1 MFGLHL
7 SVRRVAQFSWQ
18 RLVILPSLVLIQ
30 GCPMKIATFI
40 SQGRRKVGVV
50 DDSAQSVRPFA
61 FSDAEASQG
70 LLAVLDRGDQLPAL
84 RDAIA
89 LQDIVLEAP
98 VPRPRRNIFCVGK
111 NYHEHAKEFSS
122 SGFDSSA
129 AAGVIPKAP
138 IIFSKLPESVV
149 ATGHDVII
157 DSTVS
162 TAIDYEAELAVIIGR
177 PGRRISKRDAL
188 SHVWGY
194 TIINDV
200 TARDLQ
206 SRHSQWLIGKSQDT
220 FCPMGPFAVSK
231 DGFDLG
237 SAEIRCFVNGE
248 LRQQARIEQLIF
260 DIPTLIET
268 LSQGITLNVGDIIAT
283 GTPAGVGIGF
293 NPPKYLEAGDKVRV
307 ELDGI
312 GSLENRFVAHT

>member
-1 MFGLHL
+1 
-7 SVRRVAQFSWQ
+7 
-18 RLVILPSLVLIQ
+18 
-30 GCPMKIATFI
+30 MKIATFAY
-40 SQGRRKVGVV
+40 QGRKVGVV
-50 DDSAQSVRPFA
+50 DDSGQSVRPFDL
-61 FSDAEASQG
+61 SDAEASQG
-70 LLAVLDRGDQLPAL
+70 LLGVLDRGEQLPDLQAP
-84 RDAIA
+84 IA
-89 LQDIVLEAP
+89 LQEVVLEAP

-111 NYHEHAKEFSS
+111 NYYEHAKEFSR

-129 AAGVIPKAP
+129 AAGVVPKAP
-138 IIFSKLPESVV
+138 IIFSKLPDSVI
-149 ATGHDVII
+149 ATGQDVVI
-157 DSTVS
+157 DSAVS
-162 TAIDYEAELAVIIGR
+162 TDIDYEAELAVIIGKS
-177 PGRRISKRDAL
+177 GRRISKQDAL

-220 FCPMGPFAVSK
+220 FCPMGPWAVSK
-231 DGFDLG
+231 DECDLA

-248 LRQQARIEQLIF
+248 LRQQAKIEQLIF

-268 LSQGITLNVGDIIAT
+268 LSQGITLNAGDIIAT

-293 NPPKYLEAGDKVRV
+293 DPPKYLQAGDRVRV

-312 GSLENRFVAHT
+312 GALENRFVAYA